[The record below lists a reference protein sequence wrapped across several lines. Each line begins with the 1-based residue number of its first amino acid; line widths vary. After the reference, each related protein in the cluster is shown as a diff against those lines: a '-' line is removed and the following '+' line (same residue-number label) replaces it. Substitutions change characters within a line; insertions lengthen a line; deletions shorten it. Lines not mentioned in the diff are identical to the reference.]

1 MGKKSREKTKEERVR
16 SEKTRL
22 NNLYKALE
30 PSKKALA
37 AGLIERAAF
46 IRVECQD
53 LEADLREHGW
63 TEPFQQAKGMEPY
76 DRARPQGQSF
86 QSLTANYLKVLRQL
100 DSMLPQD
107 GAAAVGSDGFDGFVQ
122 GRDGP

>member
-86 QSLTANYLKVLRQL
+86 QSLTANYLKVIRQL